1 MITNA
6 DITLYNHYYDKDTR
20 LDRWNR
26 SVIYGVHV
34 YVDHMVSAGDTGVD
48 RSSIDKIR
56 IPVDAQC
63 TNTYISE
70 DEWQEKGC
78 GVLGNWTLQNDDLVV
93 LGECGID
100 IERPADLQRLG
111 KRYCKITSWS
121 DNRFGGLPHWRIGGE

>member
-34 YVDHMVSAGDTGVD
+34 YVDHKVSAGDTGVD
-48 RSSIDKIR
+48 RSSTYKIR

-70 DEWQEKGC
+70 DEWQEKGS
-78 GVLGNWTLQNDDLVV
+78 GVLGDWTLQNDDLVV

>member
-20 LDRWNR
+20 LDHWQR
-26 SVIYGVHV
+26 SVIYGVHF
-34 YVDHMVSAGDTGVD
+34 YVDHKVSVGDTGVN
-48 RSSIDKIR
+48 SANVYKIR
-56 IPVDAQC
+56 IPEDAQC
-63 TNTYISE
+63 MNTYISE

-78 GVLGNWTLQNDDLVV
+78 GVLENWTLQNDDLVV